1 MTADSTALV
10 EIRRAVRKFLAD
22 DVMLTGGVE
31 DLRDDSSFLERNLL
45 DSTGLLE
52 LLAFI
57 EESWGVPVDD
67 DEIIPENLDSIDLVA
82 AFVARKQGQKS

>member
-1 MTADSTALV
+1 MTADSAAMV

-22 DVMLTGGVE
+22 NVMLTGGVE
-31 DLRDDSSFLERNLL
+31 ELRDDSSFLERNLL

-57 EESWGVPVDD
+57 EEGWGIAVEDS
-67 DEIIPENLDSIDLVA
+67 EIVPENLDSIDLVA
-82 AFVARKQGQKS
+82 SFVASKQKVAA